1 MNPADEA
8 RSNTFA
14 DPDDVMKLLD
24 GELVIQARLARP
36 AEALS
41 DTAGGVSQVR
51 EVYFDV
57 SSAQDV

>member
-1 MNPADEA
+1 MNPTEEA

-36 AEALS
+36 AEAFN
-41 DTAGGVSQVR
+41 DTAGGVSQIR